1 VFLKSLFFPLF
12 FKIHPYTLSVFFMNE
27 FLLLMGWFFI
37 QSDFSFL
44 LKEMHSVVFSFMGKS
59 FIMGG
64 EIVNLW

>member
-1 VFLKSLFFPLF
+1 
-12 FKIHPYTLSVFFMNE
+12 MNE